1 MSHPLRRL
9 LLDAAAGRPP
19 EADGLVEVLGST
31 GGPTDAV
38 VAFTA
43 HSVVALDVDPD
54 EVSRRLDPHD
64 PGASM
69 DPAFLLWLGGWT
81 GRLPGIVD
89 AVLAAPRADGTPAIA
104 LEPADELDHPRVVR
118 ASRYRE
124 DLRVFGADGGVLVL
138 GRGLVGRWE
147 AAFEVDPDRR
157 GTGVGRALAVAAR
170 SLVEDDAVFVQVS
183 PGNAASLR
191 SVLAAGYRPIGSE
204 VLFPRLPPTMAV
216 R

>member
-19 EADGLVEVLGST
+19 HADGRVDVVGST

-38 VAFTA
+38 VAFTG

-54 EVSRRLDPHD
+54 DVARRLDPYD

-69 DPAFLLWLGGWT
+69 DPAFLMWLGGWT

-89 AVLAAPRADGTPAIA
+89 AVLAAPRVDGPPPIP

-124 DLRVFGADGGVLVL
+124 DLRVFGAAGGVLVL
-138 GRGLVGRWE
+138 GRGLAGRWE
-147 AAFEVDPDRR
+147 AAFEVDPERR
-157 GTGVGRALAVAAR
+157 GQGIGRALAAAAQ
-170 SLVEDDAVFVQVS
+170 SVVEDDAVFVQVS

-191 SVLAAGYRPIGSE
+191 AVLAAGYRPVGAE
-204 VLFPRLPPTMAV
+204 VLFPLLPPTV
-216 R
+216 PIR